1 MRFNDSVFGV
11 ILIVFAIA
19 EISYTRTFPR
29 LHGQDYGPDLFPII
43 IGAGLMLFGGI
54 LIARGWAQ
62 RATQPLVVVGDWAHD
77 RGNVV
82 NVFILVG
89 SVVFYI
95 LFSTWLGFIPTA
107 LLIQT
112 VLLVTAW
119 FQSGRQCHH
128 CRNLHHGDPFTV
140 CKTAAGAPA
149 LGPAVTGCVVTWKQS
164 SKPLPL

>member
-62 RATQPLVVVGDWAHD
+62 RATQPMVVVGDWAHD

-112 VLLVTAW
+112 VLLVRLGSSLVA
-119 FQSGRQCHH
+119 S
-128 CRNLHHGDPFTV
+128 V
-140 CKTAAGAPA
+140 IIAAISTMVIHSLFAK
-149 LGPAVTGCVVTWKQS
+149 LLLV
-164 SKPLPL
+164 PLPWGLLLPVAW

>member
-62 RATQPLVVVGDWAHD
+62 RATQPMVVVGDWAHD

-112 VLLVTAW
+112 VLLVRLG
-119 FQSGRQCHH
+119 SS
-128 CRNLHHGDPFTV
+128 L
-140 CKTAAGAPA
+140 AASIIIAA
-149 LGPAVTGCVVTWKQS
+149 ISTMVIHSLFAKLLLV
-164 SKPLPL
+164 PLPWGLLLPVAW

>member
-62 RATQPLVVVGDWAHD
+62 RATQPMVVVGDWAHD

-112 VLLVTAW
+112 VLLVRLG
-119 FQSGRQCHH
+119 SS
-128 CRNLHHGDPFTV
+128 L
-140 CKTAAGAPA
+140 AASVIIAA
-149 LGPAVTGCVVTWKQS
+149 ISTMVIHSLFAKLLLV
-164 SKPLPL
+164 PLPWGLLLPVAW

>member
-112 VLLVTAW
+112 VLLVRLG
-119 FQSGRQCHH
+119 SS
-128 CRNLHHGDPFTV
+128 L
-140 CKTAAGAPA
+140 AASVIIAA
-149 LGPAVTGCVVTWKQS
+149 ISTMVIHSLFAKLLLV
-164 SKPLPL
+164 PLPWGLLLPVAW